1 MCAMNGTGAL
11 SEHVMVDF
19 FVGDCGSSDALKSPH
34 AIWGYPDDQ
43 ASDGRR
49 QTHEGCGRRCV
60 REGPVLLAGRDW
72 RRVVTLRGTVQL
84 RTTLLCKQGEKGPV
98 YCLRK
103 LFEIAEGYGNRTEG
117 RCGSVCVCVCVCVCA
132 CVRVCVCACVRVC
145 VCVCALSL
153 LVCASVR
160 LCVCM
165 CALCASGNDRFSC
178 WGCGLLQPCWR
189 LPGSG
194 SYDYYWVSM
203 CDVKYT
209 NVEVESSPSHCILRT
224 RVHTY
229 TRLS

>member
-43 ASDGRR
+43 ARDGRW
-49 QTHEGCGRRCV
+49 QTHAACGRRCV

-117 RCGSVCVCVCVCVCA
+117 RCGSVCACVCVCVRA
-132 CVRVCVCACVRVC
+132 CVC
-145 VCVCALSL
+145 VCVRACVRACALSL

-165 CALCASGNDRFSC
+165 CVHSVQVRMIGLAVGTAVCFS
-178 WGCGLLQPCWR
+178 LAQWR